1 MSVDERRAVIRQNK
15 DKGCGKGIKRQ
26 VKVSEKA
33 ECSDSLK
40 LGQDKPFLTKKQ
52 LLVLLLCLALDF
64 WIKQYYV
71 IICCSFLAN
80 DAHICFVLNST
91 GSWQSW
97 RRDTIGHRKIMK
109 RNGRQQSQI
118 PRRYGAK
125 MTMEF
130 QVFCEQRQHP
140 QPGRLVTERESQQQ
154 TRKRQQMWRLRSRV
168 SQLNQLTSHHTT
180 NRIPKLTGTPF

>member
-1 MSVDERRAVIRQNK
+1 MTLENSVSAGGARCAARRCRKCHGSRKSVRAWYVNAKRVEEWDNMSVDERRAIIRQNK

-52 LLVLLLCLALDF
+52 LLVLLLCIALDF

-91 GSWQSW
+91 GFWQSW

-130 QVFCEQRQHP
+130 Q
-140 QPGRLVTERESQQQ
+140 L
-154 TRKRQQMWRLRSRV
+154 
-168 SQLNQLTSHHTT
+168 
-180 NRIPKLTGTPF
+180 